1 MKKLIFLMIIVLFSA
16 AAAFADELDLPE
28 ILIEGSEIENTDI
41 SDTPSSEIEVLIP
54 DEEKDKA
61 SFDSSLKDPEAKE
74 KFRDKYRYGMRLGTE
89 FLAELSTSADLVKKT
104 WGISASFVYF
114 HLNPYEQTDY
124 FEKWQLGTEFSS
136 SFKNVLNF
144 AVQTDFKGDILQLVK
159 DSITSSKYYSAGFLL
174 GSDLG
179 TMGRWKSS
187 TRVKYL
193 LMDSF
198 INKFE
203 GQNLLQSAEM
213 ELFLS
218 SSISFRTELGI
229 LAAKGLKPGY
239 YLSMLAKF
247 RGGDSLFSGGV
258 ASRQYNG
265 KSIEPLYLFRHYL
278 GKGLYLEISNKIGF
292 EERFIPEDLIPIF
305 AYFQDMHDQF
315 VKHNVFISY
324 SKRELSATGG
334 WYLHD
339 RSFPGTLSFN
349 SDGYILGSSSKA
361 RESSA
366 LFVNVRIDGLSLE
379 GGYEL
384 TEEKGL
390 VPAGW
395 LNFKCEKTI
404 NGLTFAALLSY
415 SDMVKGTSGIGDAGV
430 IPGGIT
436 YDLNVHY
443 TFDNALII
451 GLGAAKFYRDSSTY
465 DSPVVFY
472 FSLKGEL

>member
-1 MKKLIFLMIIVLFSA
+1 MKKLIFLMIIVLFCA

-89 FLAELSTSADLVKKT
+89 LLAELSTSADLVKKT

-144 AVQTDFKGDILQLVK
+144 AVQTDFKGDSLQLVK
-159 DSITSSKYYSAGFLL
+159 DSLTSSKYYSVGFLL

-203 GQNLLQSAEM
+203 GQNLL
-213 ELFLS
+213 
-218 SSISFRTELGI
+218 
-229 LAAKGLKPGY
+229 
-239 YLSMLAKF
+239 
-247 RGGDSLFSGGV
+247 
-258 ASRQYNG
+258 
-265 KSIEPLYLFRHYL
+265 
-278 GKGLYLEISNKIGF
+278 
-292 EERFIPEDLIPIF
+292 
-305 AYFQDMHDQF
+305 
-315 VKHNVFISY
+315 
-324 SKRELSATGG
+324 
-334 WYLHD
+334 
-339 RSFPGTLSFN
+339 
-349 SDGYILGSSSKA
+349 
-361 RESSA
+361 
-366 LFVNVRIDGLSLE
+366 
-379 GGYEL
+379 
-384 TEEKGL
+384 
-390 VPAGW
+390 
-395 LNFKCEKTI
+395 
-404 NGLTFAALLSY
+404 
-415 SDMVKGTSGIGDAGV
+415 
-430 IPGGIT
+430 
-436 YDLNVHY
+436 
-443 TFDNALII
+443 
-451 GLGAAKFYRDSSTY
+451 
-465 DSPVVFY
+465 
-472 FSLKGEL
+472 